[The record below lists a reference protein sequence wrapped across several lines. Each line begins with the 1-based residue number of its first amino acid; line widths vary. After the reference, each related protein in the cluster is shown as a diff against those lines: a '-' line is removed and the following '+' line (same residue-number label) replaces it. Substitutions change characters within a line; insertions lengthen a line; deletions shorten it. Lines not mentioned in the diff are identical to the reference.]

1 MIGTPDQVRDQ
12 YVEEWKRMPSE
23 YVIIIYHFAQQPVD
37 AVIENMELWMQH
49 VKPALDELTAHFE
62 DPGGDGA

>member
-1 MIGTPDQVRDQ
+1 
-12 YVEEWKRMPSE
+12 
-23 YVIIIYHFAQQPVD
+23 
-37 AVIENMELWMQH
+37 VIENMELWMQH